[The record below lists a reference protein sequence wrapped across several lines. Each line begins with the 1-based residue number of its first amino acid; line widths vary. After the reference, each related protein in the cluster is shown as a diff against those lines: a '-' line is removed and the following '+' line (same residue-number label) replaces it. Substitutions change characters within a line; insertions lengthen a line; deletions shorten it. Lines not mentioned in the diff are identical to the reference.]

1 MHFPMRAFSKRKKK
15 EKEKII
21 NIYIYIYKIHTQFYN
36 FPVVKE

>member
-15 EKEKII
+15 GKGK
-21 NIYIYIYKIHTQFYN
+21 NNKYIYIYKIHTQFYN

>member
-15 EKEKII
+15 GKGK
-21 NIYIYIYKIHTQFYN
+21 NNKYIYIYKRHTQFYN